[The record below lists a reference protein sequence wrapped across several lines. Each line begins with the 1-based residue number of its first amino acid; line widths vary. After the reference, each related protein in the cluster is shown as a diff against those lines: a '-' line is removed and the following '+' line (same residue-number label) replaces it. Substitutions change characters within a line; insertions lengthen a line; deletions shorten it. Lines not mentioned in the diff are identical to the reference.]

1 MHLQKEQKCGKL
13 NDGRIK
19 SNGNIY
25 EVKFLEGGT
34 AEVWRNGEG
43 TNEFRETGGSP
54 ITNSEMRRAMRLNGP
69 GIIKV

>member
-1 MHLQKEQKCGKL
+1 MFQFSDYAGKSYM
-13 NDGRIK
+13 GR
-19 SNGNIY
+19 
-25 EVKFLEGGT
+25 EGDLT
-34 AEVWRNGEG
+34 TPEAWRNGEG